1 MISSLFSFGQ
11 DGNPFFCGTPDD
23 GDHVVAESFIPAP
36 WPPEGWIEYPN
47 PSELIGP
54 IHEYLETTSPGH
66 VVLYSYPKFYRNNM
80 VGFSEVNT
88 HFVSSNDPDW
98 DYEVL
103 TGIWQ
108 LKVKQDGTF
117 QAHHAGDTFTYRFQS
132 LGIGRGKQYRPFV
145 QGHPDFSQISVLG
158 DTIRWSDVFD
168 DVDISVRYIHDILK
182 VDVLIK
188 KEFMRKLRADIV
200 AGYLDQ
206 NDFLTARFEIPSIL
220 ITSQVHQGV
229 QEIDPY
235 AEKLNLNQ
243 QPLEFKKSGKTIHK
257 LRLVET
263 CVLDDQ
269 GDLLSLDSSI
279 LSEQTWYLKEGQ
291 SGIAE
296 MSAQL
301 SSLAEAPDGD
311 VVIDPSLL
319 FGSFNVATMD
329 SYLLGNSFAK
339 FGSSPNIYFY
349 SGQPYR
355 AVFTCDVSSLGASRE
370 IISAKLKI
378 YSATNTTTSS
388 AQFRACNITSTWWEA
403 CVNWFERDCGISWNT
418 AGGDYTTTNSAL
430 TTIPA
435 GLTGT
440 HEIDLT
446 APFKARYPSGMSD
459 ITGKGFLILLE
470 NTPGGYINYY
480 SKEYSNTALRWK
492 MEITYAIVQNVT
504 INPSDGKLYAPRQRT
519 VTATINPPVAGVTVN
534 FRVIDVDDPAD
545 NLTIDPNGSLGG
557 DNYNDSYSLS
567 VASAQT
573 NASGQAQTVFT
584 ANNKYGG
591 NNYVVE
597 ASVSGSAVNS
607 PTMEVWRKLKI
618 EYDAMA
624 DTPIGINDWGGNR
637 SHIIH
642 DNYLNGTQYGLQ
654 AIFSDNTYMYN
665 RCTFIWPVVA
675 SSPPESKTTFQE
687 FLHEGSS
694 PKTLETYHIQFQSR
708 NVYPNFEMLHMVVS
722 HLYTGNPDV
731 IGVGGIA
738 EINGDRFNIFWDKVQ
753 YDVNTVDQGDYQKL
767 FIIGHEIGHTFD
779 HNHESTHSTVAG
791 TADAMCIMIQPL
803 NESGQLTKRF
813 CPYGAKKLRMNSST
827 KLE

>member
-1 MISSLFSFGQ
+1 
-11 DGNPFFCGTPDD
+11 
-23 GDHVVAESFIPAP
+23 
-36 WPPEGWIEYPN
+36 
-47 PSELIGP
+47 
-54 IHEYLETTSPGH
+54 
-66 VVLYSYPKFYRNNM
+66 
-80 VGFSEVNT
+80 
-88 HFVSSNDPDW
+88 
-98 DYEVL
+98 
-103 TGIWQ
+103 
-108 LKVKQDGTF
+108 
-117 QAHHAGDTFTYRFQS
+117 
-132 LGIGRGKQYRPFV
+132 
-145 QGHPDFSQISVLG
+145 
-158 DTIRWSDVFD
+158 
-168 DVDISVRYIHDILK
+168 
-182 VDVLIK
+182 
-188 KEFMRKLRADIV
+188 MRKLRADIV

-220 ITSQVHQGV
+220 ITSQIHQGE
-229 QEIDPY
+229 QEVDLY

-269 GDLLSLDSSI
+269 GDPLSLDSLI

-329 SYLLGNSFAK
+329 SYLLGNSYAK
-339 FGSSPNIYFY
+339 FGGSSNIYFY

-370 IISAKLKI
+370 IISAKLNI

-388 AQFRACNITSTWWEA
+388 AQFRVCNITSTWWEA

-418 AGGDYTTTNSAL
+418 AGGDYTTANSAL

-446 APFKARYPSGMSD
+446 APFKARYPSGLSD

-492 MEITYAIVQNVT
+492 MEITYAVVQNVT

-534 FRVIDVDDPAD
+534 FRVIDVDDPA
-545 NLTIDPNGSLGG
+545 NYLTIDPNGSLGG

-597 ASVSGSAVNS
+597 ASVSGSAMNS

-618 EYDAMA
+618 EYFAMA
-624 DTPIGINDWGGNR
+624 NTPYITPVTNCLNPPEPYDFDGNPSHKIPYQYLSGSSNDLNSIFGAINDGSKQSNRNTYISTDFKTSVTNPPIVSFTEINPNQPNTTFTDSIIILSAHWGDGTAVNYRLTCHGCYSFDGIEDPERSAAGSVPSIGSRWVRIWWDSIQWKDKYARPNVNDVPCICTQIDGNDNPIGIPFDETW
-637 SHIIH
+637 S
-642 DNYLNGTQYGLQ
+642 NYYKPDDPS
-654 AIFSDNTYMYN
+654 ID
-665 RCTFIWPVVA
+665 
-675 SSPPESKTTFQE
+675 
-687 FLHEGSS
+687 
-694 PKTLETYHIQFQSR
+694 
-708 NVYPNFEMLHMVVS
+708 
-722 HLYTGNPDV
+722 TGNANYV
-731 IGVGGIA
+731 AIIA
-738 EINGDRFNIFWDKVQ
+738 
-753 YDVNTVDQGDYQKL
+753 
-767 FIIGHEIGHTFD
+767 HEIGHSLG
-779 HNHESTHSTVAG
+779 EYHSVNDYVADTNLLRSLMQYG
-791 TADAMCIMIQPL
+791 TREE
-803 NESGQLTKRF
+803 NELKRF
-813 CPYGAKKLRMNSST
+813 GVSAVSRIRKYTQYLD
-827 KLE
+827 